1 MQDDIDVRSKKRAL
15 TVFVGCC
22 VMQMVGL
29 GTVLNSS
36 SAFFA
41 VVPGTVG
48 LGMGEF
54 ALWLT
59 AYAVAALFATALA
72 GTLYDR
78 FGAKKVVTITVI
90 ISAIAVYCFSL
101 ATTTIHFVIIG
112 AVLGLTGG
120 LYFLYACP
128 VLISAWFAKKR
139 GTYLGIANLFS
150 GIGGAICPLIFTALF
165 PIIGYKNV
173 YLINAI
179 LLLVCILPFSL
190 SVFSLHPEKSGLHAY
205 GAEGVNGVGT
215 QAAAAAKGIPLRT
228 AVKSAA
234 FILALIACA
243 LCAFPGCYNSYM
255 QAFTVSVLGPDFL
268 VFSATM
274 MMALQIGYIIASP
287 VSGALA
293 DKFGIKPVAIGL
305 IIITILCYFGFTM
318 TKTTVSLLICAFFF
332 GMNNAMVTISV
343 PLLVRDWFAGPAYDK
358 ILGYCMAG
366 VGLVGG
372 MAAPI
377 IGVTYDATGNYNM
390 GFIVGAVIAAASA
403 CFILLTYV
411 ANKKLRQ
418 RLEQ

>member
-1 MQDDIDVRSKKRAL
+1 MQNELDARSKKRAL
-15 TVFVGCC
+15 TVFAGCC

-41 VVPGTVG
+41 VVPGAVG

-78 FGAKKVVTITVI
+78 FGAKKVVTVTVI
-90 ISAIAVYCFSL
+90 ISAIAVYCFSF

-128 VLISAWFAKKR
+128 VLIGAWFAKKR

-150 GIGGAICPLIFTALF
+150 GIGGAIWPLIFTALF
-165 PIIGYKNV
+165 PMIGYKNV

-190 SVFSLHPEKSGLHAY
+190 SVFSLNPEKSGLHAY
-205 GAEGVNGVGT
+205 GAEGGS
-215 QAAAAAKGIPLRT
+215 AAAQVAASGQGISLGT

-234 FILALIACA
+234 FVLALIACA

-255 QAFTVSVLGPDFL
+255 QAYTISVLGPDFAL
-268 VFSATM
+268 FSATM
-274 MMALQIGYIIASP
+274 MMALQLGYIIASP

-293 DKFGIKPVAIGL
+293 DKIGIKPVALGL
-305 IIITILCYFGFTM
+305 IALTILCYFGFTI
-318 TKTTVSLLICAFFF
+318 TRTTLSLLVCAFFF

-343 PLLVRDWFAGPAYDK
+343 PLLVRDWFAGPGYDK
-358 ILGYCMAG
+358 MLGYCMAG

-377 IGVTYDATGNYNM
+377 IGITYDATGNYNM
-390 GFIVGAVIAAASA
+390 GFIVGAAIAAVSA

-411 ANKKLRQ
+411 SNKKLKQ
-418 RLEQ
+418 RFEQ